1 MKAYW
6 IAAINAFLFNTFYC
20 VLLLQY
26 IQAPEY
32 LWILWITSLIN
43 YLLTGF
49 LKALE
54 ED

>member
-1 MKAYW
+1 MRASW
-6 IAAINAFLFNTFYC
+6 IAAVNAFLFDIFYC

-26 IQAPEY
+26 IQAPAY
-32 LWILWITSLIN
+32 LWVLWITSLIN
-43 YLLTGF
+43 YLMLGI